1 MTERRDVQCKAGEE
15 GGEEINLKLLQLKEG
30 GEEVNLDELI
40 DSIAGKAGEGG
51 PGGKVSC
58 W

>member
-1 MTERRDVQCKAGEE
+1 MTELRDVQCKGTAWQEAPDKEE
-15 GGEEINLKLLQLKEG
+15 GGEENK
-30 GEEVNLDELI
+30 LDELI